1 MRDGF
6 VKVAAASIVGK
17 VADCRYNEEQIV
29 KTIGEMEDRGVKV
42 LALPELCITSYS
54 VGDLL
59 FQDTLVRSAEEAVL
73 RVLKATEESEI
84 LFTLGIPFRYR
95 NKLYNVA
102 LICQKG
108 AVLGIV
114 PKTHLPNYGEY
125 GECRYFA
132 PAPTETVTVDCVF
145 GEEIPFGTD
154 QIFVCRDLPDLSVG
168 CEICEDAWVM
178 TPPSNSLCEKGATVI
193 LNLSA
198 SGDMVGK
205 AQARR
210 GLLSVMSSKQMSAYV
225 YADAGLGESST
236 DLVYGGHTLVYEN
249 GSLLAEGH
257 QLYNIEG
264 AAVSEVDVC
273 KLAQLR
279 QKRNTF
285 GVQNAEYV
293 NFFSL
298 TIEETVLTRKI
309 SDSPFVPKN
318 EATRMARAEEIVALQ
333 TAALAKRL
341 SHIGCG
347 SVIGISGGLD
357 STLALLI
364 TAQAYDR
371 LGQPRTRIHAVTM
384 PGFGTTGRT
393 RSNAEIL
400 CERLGVTF
408 STVPI
413 AAAVKQHFADIGHDG
428 VKTDVTY
435 ENAQARERTQII
447 MDIANME
454 NAIVIG
460 TGDLSELVLGW
471 ATYNG
476 DHMSMYGV
484 NGSIPKTLVRHLVYY
499 FAMTAEDAQL
509 KKTLLDI
516 LDTPVSPE
524 LLPPDKDGK
533 IAQVTEDLVGPYSL
547 HDFFLFYFLRY
558 GFGPK
563 KIYRMAKYA
572 FEGQY
577 SDETILK
584 WLTTFHRR
592 FFAQQFKRSC
602 LPDGPKVGTVGVSPR
617 GDLRLPSD
625 ALNTVWMEELKELAE
640 NA

>member
-1 MRDGF
+1 MKDGF
-6 VKVAAASIVGK
+6 VKVAAVSPSVK
-17 VADCRYNEEQIV
+17 VADCRYNENEIV
-29 KTIGEMEDRGVKV
+29 KTVKEMADNGVKV
-42 LALPELCITSYS
+42 LVFPELCVSSYT

-59 FQDTLVRSAEEAVL
+59 FQDTLVRAAEQAAL
-73 RVLKATEESEI
+73 RILQATEELET
-84 LFTLGIPFRYR
+84 LFAIGIPFRHQ
-95 NKLYNVA
+95 NKLYNAA
-102 LICQKG
+102 LVCQKG

-132 PAPTETVTVDCVF
+132 PAPEKTAYIDCVF
-145 GEEIPFGTD
+145 GEDIPFGTD
-154 QIFVCRDLPDLSVG
+154 QIFVCRDLPELAIGV
-168 CEICEDAWVM
+168 EICEDAWVM
-178 TPPSNSLCEKGATVI
+178 NPPSNSLCEKGATVI

-198 SGDMVGK
+198 SGDVVGK

-210 GLLSVMSSKQMSAYV
+210 GMLSVMSSKQISAYV

-236 DLVYGGHTLVYEN
+236 DLVFGGHTMVYEN
-249 GSLLAEGH
+249 GSLLAERH
-257 QLYNIEG
+257 QLYLLEG
-264 AAVSEVDVC
+264 AAVSEVDVSR
-273 KLAQLR
+273 LASLR

-285 GVQNAEYV
+285 EAQTAACINY
-293 NFFSL
+293 FSMTL
-298 TIEETVLTRKI
+298 EETVLTRKI

-318 EATRMARAEEIVALQ
+318 EATRMARAEEVVTLQ
-333 TAALAKRL
+333 SAALAKRL

-364 TAQAYDR
+364 TAMAYDR

-408 STVPI
+408 STVSI
-413 AAAVKQHFADIGHDG
+413 ADAVKQHFSDIGHDG
-428 VKTDVTY
+428 IKTDVTY
-435 ENAQARERTQII
+435 ENSQARERTQIL

-499 FAMTAEDAQL
+499 FAMTAEDERL
-509 KKTLLDI
+509 KATLLDI

-563 KIYRMAKYA
+563 KIYRLAKYA
-572 FEGQY
+572 FRGEY
-577 SDETILK
+577 SEETILK
-584 WLTTFHRR
+584 WLTIFHRR
-592 FFAQQFKRSC
+592 FFTQQFKRSC

-625 ALNTVWMEELKELAE
+625 AVNTVWLEEIKELTE
-640 NA
+640 NK

>member
-1 MRDGF
+1 MKDGF
-6 VKVAAASIVGK
+6 IKVAAASITGK
-17 VADCRYNEEQIV
+17 VADCRYNENEIV
-29 KTIGEMEDRGVKV
+29 KTIKDMAQEGVKV
-42 LALPELCITSYS
+42 LTFPELCVSSYT

-59 FQDTLVRSAEEAVL
+59 FQDTLIRATEQAVL
-73 RVLKATEESEI
+73 RILQATEELEI
-84 LFTLGIPFRYR
+84 LFAIGVPFRHQ

-102 LICQKG
+102 IVCQKG
-108 AVLGIV
+108 AILGIV

-125 GECRYFA
+125 SEMRYFT
-132 PAPTETVTVDCVF
+132 PAPEKTLAIDCVF

-154 QIFVCRDLPDLSVG
+154 QIFVCRDLPELSVG
-168 CEICEDAWVM
+168 VEICEDAWVM
-178 TPPSNSLCEKGATVI
+178 NPPSNSLCEKGATVI

-198 SGDMVGK
+198 SGDVVGK
-205 AQARR
+205 AAARR
-210 GLLSVMSSKQMSAYV
+210 TMLSAMSARQMSAYI
-225 YADAGLGESST
+225 YADAGMGESTT
-236 DLVYGGHTLVYEN
+236 DLVYGGHCMIYEN
-249 GSLLAEGH
+249 GSLLDEGKPFSG
-257 QLYNIEG
+257 EV
-264 AAVSEVDVC
+264 AVSEIDVY
-273 KLAQLR
+273 KLSGLR
-279 QKRNTF
+279 QKKNTF
-285 GVQNAEYV
+285 VAEQDVAFV
-293 NFFSL
+293 NYFSMTL
-298 TIEETVLTRKI
+298 SKTELTRKI
-309 SDSPFVPKN
+309 SASPFVPKN
-318 EATRMARAEEIVALQ
+318 EATRMARAEEIVTMQ
-333 TAALAKRL
+333 SVALARRL

-364 TAQAYDR
+364 AAEAYDR

-408 STVPI
+408 STVSI
-413 AAAVKQHFADIGHDG
+413 EKAVRQHFADIGHDG

-435 ENAQARERTQII
+435 ENSQARERTQIL

-460 TGDLSELVLGW
+460 TGDLSELALGW

-499 FAMTAEDAQL
+499 FAVTAKDEQL

-533 IAQVTEDLVGPYSL
+533 IAQVTEDLVGPYAL

-572 FEGQY
+572 FDGQY

-592 FFAQQFKRSC
+592 FFVQQFKRSC
-602 LPDGPKVGTVGVSPR
+602 LPDGPKVGTVGISPR
-617 GDLRLPSD
+617 GDLRMPSD
-625 ALNTVWMEELKELAE
+625 AVSAVWQEELSALATE
-640 NA
+640 SK

>member
-6 VKVAAASIVGK
+6 IKVAAASIVGK

-29 KTIGEMEDRGVKV
+29 KTVLEMAEKGVKV
-42 LALPELCITSYS
+42 LTLPELCVTSYS

-59 FQDTLVRSAEEAVL
+59 FQDTLIRGAEEAAL
-73 RVLKATEESEI
+73 RILKATEESEI
-84 LFTLGIPFRYR
+84 LFTLGIPFRYY

-102 LICQKG
+102 LVCQQG

-114 PKTHLPNYGEY
+114 PKTHLPNYGEF

-132 PAPTETVTVDCVF
+132 PAPEKTVTIDCVF

-154 QIFVCRDLPDLSVG
+154 QIFVCRDLPELSVG

-178 TPPSNSLCEKGATVI
+178 NPPSNTLCEKGATVI

-198 SGDMVGK
+198 SGDVVGK

-210 GLLSVMSSKQMSAYV
+210 GMLSVMSSKQMSAYL
-225 YADAGLGESST
+225 YADAGLGESTT
-236 DLVYGGHTLVYEN
+236 DLVYGGHALVYEN
-249 GSLLAEGH
+249 GSLLAESH
-257 QLYNIEG
+257 QLYLIEG
-264 AAVSEVDVC
+264 AAISEVDVY
-273 KLAQLR
+273 KLAKLR

-285 GVQNAEYV
+285 GVKSAEYV
-293 NFFSL
+293 NYFSM
-298 TIEETVLTRKI
+298 TMEETTLTRKI

-333 TAALAKRL
+333 SAALAKRL

-364 TAQAYDR
+364 TAMAYDR

-413 AAAVKQHFADIGHDG
+413 ADAVKQHFADIGHDG
-428 VKTDVTY
+428 VTTDVTY
-435 ENAQARERTQII
+435 ENSQARERTQII

-499 FAMTAEDAQL
+499 FAMTAEDEAL
-509 KKTLLDI
+509 KATLLDI

-524 LLPPDKDGK
+524 LLPPSEDGK

-592 FFAQQFKRSC
+592 FFAQQFKRS
-602 LPDGPKVGTVGVSPR
+602 S
-617 GDLRLPSD
+617 
-625 ALNTVWMEELKELAE
+625 
-640 NA
+640 